1 MSRTKHLC
9 KAGWCHLLLCAAHLF
24 RLRVINLLRECAER
38 SGSLEQRL
46 MFDLP
51 KEHEQSSL
59 LCQRTLAGSS
69 TDYMLGWVQVSLP
82 CQSNIQRLNTGMMR
96 YMVILNFKTWCSSF
110 SWATEI
116 KTTPHVMLKSLHIHI
131 QYCRLTV
138 TGSAYPK
145 QNASPL
151 LRLYARDTLQGSDS
165 WWWLKKT
172 FLRQHDS

>member
-1 MSRTKHLC
+1 MSLTSLC
-9 KAGWCHLLLCAAHLF
+9 RSSLQVACDKSPPWMCW
-24 RLRVINLLRECAER
+24 AER
-38 SGSLEQRL
+38 ITGAAADVWPAKGTRAEFTALSTHTGRL
-46 MFDLP
+46 LYWLHAGLSTGVTALSVQHSEA
-51 KEHEQSSL
+51 EH
-59 LCQRTLAGSS
+59 R
-69 TDYMLGWVQVSLP
+69 
-82 CQSNIQRLNTGMMR
+82 RRR

-165 WWWLKKT
+165 WWWVKKT
-172 FLRQHDS
+172 VLGQHDS